1 MTIAVSFSTVADSIS
16 NIAIS
21 GVTVKDI
28 NQIPDSAS
36 MLCPLLIP
44 QPNGFVSEITPTFET
59 FGSNGTPKIN
69 LSYTLNYVFLHSE
82 VGSGVSAFD
91 GYSDLMAKLELIF
104 EAIFSNDAITG
115 AVDLKLQSV
124 SNVGVVTDP
133 AGIDYWGVQLS
144 FRVLE
149 YVQ

>member
-36 MLCPLLIP
+36 MLCPLLMP

-69 LSYTLNYVFLHSE
+69 LSYTLNYVLLHSE
-82 VGSGVSAFD
+82 VGSGISAFD

-133 AGIDYWGVQLS
+133 AGLDYWGVQLS